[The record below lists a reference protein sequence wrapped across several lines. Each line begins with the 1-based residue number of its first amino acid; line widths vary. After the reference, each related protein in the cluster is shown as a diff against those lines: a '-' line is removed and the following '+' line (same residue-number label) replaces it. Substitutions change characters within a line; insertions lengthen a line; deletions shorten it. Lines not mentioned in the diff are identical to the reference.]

1 MYKHILLAVDLEH
14 EKTWEK
20 SLPIT
25 VEYAEAFGS
34 TLHVM
39 TVVPDFGMSI
49 VSSFFPKD
57 HQQQALDHAVERL
70 REWVSDNVPDKIPVQ
85 HIVGHG
91 TPYEEIL
98 RVAGEN
104 PIDLIVMGSHRPT
117 MEDYLLGPNAARVV
131 RHANCSV
138 LVVRD

>member
-1 MYKHILLAVDLEH
+1 MFKNILLAVDLEH
-14 EKTWEK
+14 DKTWEK
-20 SLPIT
+20 SLPIS
-25 VEYAEAFGS
+25 VEYAQTFGS

-49 VSSFFPKD
+49 VSTFFPKD
-57 HQQQALDHAVERL
+57 YEKQALEHAVERL
-70 REWVSDNVPDKIPVQ
+70 HAWAAANVPEAIPIQ

-91 TPYEEIL
+91 SPYEEIL

-104 PIDLIVMGSHRPT
+104 PIDLIVLGSHRPT

-138 LVVRD
+138 LVIRG

>member
-14 EKTWEK
+14 EKTWQK
-20 SLPIT
+20 SLPT
-25 VEYAEAFGS
+25 AVEYAQAFGS
-34 TLHVM
+34 TIHVM

-57 HQQQALDHAVERL
+57 HKQQSQDLAVEKL
-70 REWVSDNVPDKIPVQ
+70 HAWTGENIPEGVPVQ
-85 HIVGHG
+85 HIVGIG

-98 RVAGEN
+98 RVAEE
-104 PIDLIVMGSHRPT
+104 ISADLVVMGSHRPN

>member
-1 MYKHILLAVDLEH
+1 MFKHILLAVDLEH
-14 EKTWEK
+14 DKTWAK
-20 SLPIT
+20 ALSVSI
-25 VEYAEAFGS
+25 EYAQAFGS

-49 VSSFFPKD
+49 VSTFFPKD
-57 HQQQALDHAVERL
+57 HEKKVLEHAVEKL
-70 REWVSDNVPDKIPVQ
+70 HAWAAANVPEAIPIQ
-85 HIVGHG
+85 HIVGQG

-117 MEDYLLGPNAARVV
+117 MEDFLLGPNAARVV

>member
-1 MYKHILLAVDLEH
+1 MFKHILLAVDLEH
-14 EKTWEK
+14 DKTWAK
-20 SLPIT
+20 SLPT
-25 VEYAEAFGS
+25 SVEYAQAFGA

-49 VSSFFPKD
+49 VSSFFPKG
-57 HQQQALDHAVERL
+57 HEKKALDLTMEKLH
-70 REWVSDNVPDKIPVQ
+70 EWAAANIPKDIPVQ

-91 TPYEEIL
+91 TAYEEVL
-98 RVAGEN
+98 RVAGE
-104 PIDLIVMGSHRPT
+104 ITADLIVMGSHRPS

-138 LVVRD
+138 LVVRA

>member
-14 EKTWEK
+14 DKTWAK
-20 SLPIT
+20 SLPT
-25 VEYAEAFGS
+25 SVEYAQAFGS

-57 HQQQALDHAVERL
+57 HEKQALDLAIKKLHD
-70 REWVSDNVPDKIPVQ
+70 WVAANVTKGIPVQ

-98 RVAGEN
+98 RVAGE
-104 PIDLIVMGSHRPT
+104 ISADLIVMGSHRPN

-138 LVVRD
+138 LVVRE